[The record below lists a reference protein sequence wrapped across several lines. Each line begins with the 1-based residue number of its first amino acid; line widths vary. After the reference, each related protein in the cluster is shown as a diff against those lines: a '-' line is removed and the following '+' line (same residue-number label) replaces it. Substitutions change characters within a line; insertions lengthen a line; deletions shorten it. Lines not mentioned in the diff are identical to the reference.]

1 MKFNLTITDMT
12 EEEFANVFRAVH
24 TPTGDQS
31 VTETVE
37 VSNSDTPETD
47 TDGLHWDARI
57 HSSNH
62 KINSDGRWQRRRGV
76 SDAEYEKVK
85 AELLGVVLAPV
96 TLAVDNSFTPQV
108 VAPAPVAPVV
118 PEPVI
123 YAPTPAPAAP
133 VAPEPTPA
141 PAAPE
146 PVINADTLYQTMFQK
161 LQVGL
166 ANQTLKPNDIQN
178 ILNGINITFGAS
190 YTTIAAI
197 KGNVDALQY
206 AINELVT
213 RGL

>member
-12 EEEFANVFRAVH
+12 EEEFSKVYHAVH
-24 TPTGDQS
+24 LPTDDN
-31 VTETVE
+31 VM
-37 VSNSDTPETD
+37 SNSDTPVEPSDETINFD
-47 TDGLHWDARI
+47 TDGLQWDARI

-76 SDAEYEKVK
+76 SDEEYNRIKN
-85 AELLGVVLAPV
+85 ELLGVVAPV

-108 VAPAPVAPVV
+108 VAPVA

-123 YAPTPAPAAP
+123 YTPTPVPTP
-133 VAPEPTPA
+133 VAPV
-141 PAAPE
+141 APE

-166 ANQTLKPNDIQN
+166 ANQMLKPNDIQN
-178 ILNGINITFGAS
+178 ILNGINVAFNAS

-197 KGNVDALQY
+197 KGNVDALQF